1 MSNTFTALISAGAL
15 RDRLGDPKLV
25 VVDCRHSLQDFS
37 LGQRLYDEGHVPG
50 AFFASVED
58 DLAGKK
64 TGRNGR
70 HPIPDPE
77 VFARFLRELGVD
89 DDSQIVA
96 YDAGGDMFAAR
107 LWFLSRWIG
116 HDAVA
121 VLDGGFAVWQTHGY
135 PISAAPT
142 AGDREG
148 NLHVRLRPELVV
160 DAEFVR
166 SCLRGP
172 EMQLLDARAP
182 DRFAG
187 ENETI
192 DPVAGH
198 IPGASNYWFKNNFNE
213 DGTFKTREQLR
224 SAFSHL
230 DSNRVVHQCGSG
242 VSSAANQLAMVIAG
256 LEGSRIYGGSWSE
269 WIADTSRPIA
279 TGPAP

>member
-1 MSNTFTALISAGAL
+1 MPQAFTTLISAPAL
-15 RDRLGDPKLV
+15 RERLGDAWTV

-37 LGQRLYDEGHVPG
+37 LGRRLYDEGHIPG

-58 DLAGKK
+58 DLAGRK

-70 HPIPDPE
+70 HPMPEPE
-77 VFARFLRELGVD
+77 VFARFLRGLGVD

-121 VLDGGFAVWQTHGY
+121 VLDGGYAAWQTRGY
-135 PISAAPT
+135 PVSAAP
-142 AGDREG
+142 ASSEREG
-148 NLHVRLRPELVV
+148 NVRVRLRPELVV
-160 DAEFVR
+160 DAEYVR
-166 SCLRGP
+166 SRLGGS
-172 EMQLLDARAP
+172 EMHLLDARAA

-198 IPGASNYWFKNNFNE
+198 IPGATNYWFKNNFNE
-213 DGTFKTREQLR
+213 DGTFKSAERLR
-224 SAFSHL
+224 AAFSNL
-230 DSNRVVHQCGSG
+230 DPKRVVHQCGSG
-242 VSSAANQLAMVIAG
+242 VSSAANQLAMAIAG

-269 WIADTSRPIA
+269 WIGDPSRPIA
-279 TGPAP
+279 TGPQ